1 MLYSNA
7 PNGIEKNTRKG
18 IKMSHPIENIMR
30 STMEQI
36 KEMVDVNTI
45 VGNPIITGK
54 ETVILPV
61 SKVSLGFL
69 SGGGEYCAS
78 SAPVKK
84 SGSELDGEARMP
96 FAGTSVAGMS
106 ITPIAFLSVADGK
119 VKVLPAQFNTTI
131 DRAIEIIPES
141 ICMVGKVIGDACC
154 RTEGKDDLF
163 DEEDLS
169 D

>member
-1 MLYSNA
+1 MQKT
-7 PNGIEKNTRKG
+7 IRKG
-18 IKMSHPIENIMR
+18 NKMSHPIENIMR

-69 SGGGEYCAS
+69 SGGGEYCAAN
-78 SAPVKK
+78 APVKK
-84 SGSELDGEARMP
+84 SGSELDGENRLP
-96 FAGTSVAGMS
+96 FAGTSIAGMS
-106 ITPIAFLSVADGK
+106 ITPIAFLSVAEGK
-119 VKVLPAQFNTTI
+119 VKVLPAQYSNTI

-154 RTEGKDDLF
+154 RAEENDDIFDEDDLN
-163 DEEDLS
+163 D
-169 D
+169 

>member
-1 MLYSNA
+1 
-7 PNGIEKNTRKG
+7 
-18 IKMSHPIENIMR
+18 MSHPIENIMR

-69 SGGGEYCAS
+69 SGGGEYCAGN
-78 SAPVKK
+78 APVKK
-84 SGSELDGEARMP
+84 SGSELDGDRLP

-119 VKVLPAQFNTTI
+119 VKVLPAQYSSTI

-141 ICMVGKVIGDACC
+141 ICMVGKVIGGACC
-154 RTEGKDDLF
+154 KGEENDDIF
-163 DEEDLS
+163 DESDLT
-169 D
+169 

>member
-1 MLYSNA
+1 
-7 PNGIEKNTRKG
+7 
-18 IKMSHPIENIMR
+18 MSHPIENIMR

-69 SGGGEYCAS
+69 SGGGEYCAGTT
-78 SAPVKK
+78 PVKK
-84 SGSELDGEARMP
+84 SGSELDGETRLP

-119 VKVLPAQFNTTI
+119 VKVLPAQYSTTI
-131 DRAIEIIPES
+131 DRAIEIIPET
-141 ICMVGKVIGDACC
+141 ICMAGKVIGGACC
-154 RTEGKDDLF
+154 RAEEKDDIF
-163 DEEDLS
+163 DEADLG

>member
-1 MLYSNA
+1 
-7 PNGIEKNTRKG
+7 
-18 IKMSHPIENIMR
+18 MSHPIENIMR

-61 SKVSLGFL
+61 SRVSLGFL
-69 SGGGEYCAS
+69 SGGGEYCAGN
-78 SAPVKK
+78 APVKK
-84 SGSELDGEARMP
+84 SGNELDGEKDRLP
-96 FAGTSVAGMS
+96 FAGTSIAGMS

-119 VKVLPAQFNTTI
+119 VKVLPAQYNNAI

-141 ICMVGKVIGDACC
+141 ICMVGKMIGGTCC
-154 RTEGKDDLF
+154 KSDEKDEIF
-163 DEEDLS
+163 DEDDLS